1 MLLIPDSIE
10 IGLSEKWVRFDEESE
25 ILIRGLND
33 DKYQIALSR
42 VRRQITKADTKFEN
56 DFVGVLDDEISE
68 HAYQCKLLSRYIIKD
83 WRGVKDSAG
92 VDREYTVEFGE
103 RVLSANVD
111 FFLFVIRESKEILE
125 FFQEERSDIV
135 GKL

>member
-10 IGLSEKWVRFDEESE
+10 VGLSEKWVKFDNDSD
-25 ILIRGLND
+25 ILVRSLDD
-33 DKYQIALSR
+33 DKYQIALAR
-42 VRRQITKADTKFEN
+42 VRRQISKADTRFEE

-92 VDREYTVEFGE
+92 VDREYTAEFGE

-111 FFLFVIRESKEILE
+111 FFLFVIRAAKEVSESL
-125 FFQEERSDIV
+125 QEERADIV